1 MGNDRGLVI
10 VGFAVASSN
19 VKVACAQTGCEHR
32 HQARS
37 CSLGGLIVIPRHS
50 RVRFGLLL
58 NTRGAVIA
66 GESHTSANLLG
77 LASRAEELGFD
88 FVSVGDSML
97 AKPRFAPITTLAA
110 VAAITTR
117 IELTTGILQPHL
129 RHPVQLA
136 QEWATLDTLSGG
148 RTTLAVGLGS
158 GRRDLVAA
166 ELAQVGLSHRTRA
179 EAFEESVSLLRELWT
194 SSDPVTH
201 RGRFWNLDDTD
212 PGYRPVRPGGVPIL
226 IACGTYNYN
235 QIQPGNGANAGRRP
249 EAAETVIGKIGRVAR
264 LGDGW
269 ITGMLRPEEWAG
281 MWFRLQAEGEAA
293 GRDLTVSTFERRFT
307 TYIHVGHSPGGI
319 GEVRKYMEQYQQL
332 PIEDAALDRWLI
344 YGSEAECG
352 RRLSELIDAGVTS
365 FQFAIASDDQAAQ
378 LERLGDALS
387 SLAIGTTRL
396 SNSG

>member
-1 MGNDRGLVI
+1 
-10 VGFAVASSN
+10 
-19 VKVACAQTGCEHR
+19 
-32 HQARS
+32 
-37 CSLGGLIVIPRHS
+37 VIPRNS

-58 NTRGAVIA
+58 NTRGAVIG
-66 GESHTSANLLG
+66 GERNTSADLLG

-117 IELTTGILQPHL
+117 IELATGILQPHL

-148 RTTLAVGLGS
+148 RTALAVGLGS

-166 ELAQVGLSHRTRA
+166 ELAQAGLSHRTRA
-179 EAFEESVSLLRELWT
+179 GAFEESVSLLRALW
-194 SSDPVTH
+194 SSSGPVTH
-201 RGRFWNLDDTD
+201 RGRFWNLDGVD

-235 QIQPGNGANAGRRP
+235 PIQSGNGVNDVRRP
-249 EAAETVIGKIGRVAR
+249 DAADTVIGKIDRVAR

-269 ITGMLRPEEWAG
+269 ITGMLRPEEWAE
-281 MWFRLQAEGEAA
+281 MWARLRAEGEAA

-307 TYIHVGHSPGGI
+307 TYIHVGHSPGGVR
-319 GEVRKYMEQYQQL
+319 EVRRYMEAYQRL
-332 PIEDAALDRWLI
+332 PLDDAALDRWLV
-344 YGSEAECG
+344 YGSAAECG
-352 RRLSELIDAGVTS
+352 RRLSELIDAGVNS
-365 FQFAIASDDQAAQ
+365 FQFALASNDQAVQ
-378 LERLGDALS
+378 LERLGDALG
-387 SLAIGTTRL
+387 SLAIGQRH
-396 SNSG
+396 